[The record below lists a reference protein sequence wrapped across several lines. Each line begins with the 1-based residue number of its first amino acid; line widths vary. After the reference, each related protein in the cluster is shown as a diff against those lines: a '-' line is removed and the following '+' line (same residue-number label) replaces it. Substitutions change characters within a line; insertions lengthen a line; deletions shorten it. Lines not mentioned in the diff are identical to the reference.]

1 MASPLTVVVGSLA
14 MNLVVRVQGE
24 LSRGRCIAGGD
35 LAMVS
40 AGGGAD
46 LAVAIAKLG
55 AHTHLVGRV
64 GADDLGNQLL
74 ATLDAASVA
83 TGFVTVTEG
92 VATGTRIVLEPAA
105 EGSPAR
111 PLMGEKPTVVGSA
124 GANARLTPD
133 DIDRALPLIRTA
145 GVVVVEVGVPIQTV
159 LHTIRIC
166 RRMRVPVVL
175 DPMGWSPE
183 RGPAPAEMFDVTL
196 LTLGEPDA
204 RAILGLGASRTG
216 PSELKQICDDLVGKG
231 AASVVLKEGD
241 NGTLY
246 ASGDTASG
254 VRLQVPGFKVKA
266 KDPTG
271 SGTAFTAALAI
282 AHGEGKM
289 PSEMLRFANA
299 AAAVSSMHDG
309 VQPSFPT
316 RNDVD
321 DLVRRWI

>member
-1 MASPLTVVVGSLA
+1 MD
-14 MNLVVRVQGE
+14 LVVRVQGE
-24 LSRGRCIAGGD
+24 VSRGRSVIGGD
-35 LAMVS
+35 LAMVP

-55 AHTHLVGRV
+55 GHTHLVGRV
-64 GADDLGNQLL
+64 GADDLGAKLL

-92 VATGTRIVLEPAA
+92 VASGTRIVLEGTSDGTLGGKVAA
-105 EGSPAR
+105 EKTAA
-111 PLMGEKPTVVGSA
+111 VWSA
-124 GANARLTPD
+124 GANARLTPE

-145 GVVVVEVGVPIQTV
+145 GVVVIDVGVPVQTV
-159 LHTIRIC
+159 VHAIRVC
-166 RRMRVPVVL
+166 RRVRVPVVL
-175 DPMGWSPE
+175 DPMGWTPE
-183 RGPAPAEMFDVTL
+183 WGAVPAELFDVTL
-196 LTLGEPDA
+196 LTLAEADA
-204 RAILGLGASRTG
+204 RTILGLGISRSGT
-216 PSELKQICDDLVGKG
+216 SELRQICDDLLGRG
-231 AASVVLKEGD
+231 AASVVLKEGE
-241 NGTLY
+241 NGALY
-246 ASGDTASG
+246 GSGGDGTG
-254 VRLQVPGFKVKA
+254 VRLHVPGFKVKA

-299 AAAVSSMHDG
+299 AAAVSSIHDG
-309 VQPSFPT
+309 GQASFPT